1 MITSNRLTNHFA
13 VAAAA
18 VSCAGVAHGTVIYS
32 GVLNITVQA
41 DIDGCYMNVETGQYV
56 NGPGSGVPGWDV
68 NPYGTSTTAVSLYA
82 ATGTGYMRNPGAGT
96 STGRTNLAAGTDIG
110 AASFFYGS
118 SSATIG
124 TLVGQWTANSS
135 GIFGFKFLAADGLT
149 HYGWMRLAIGAN
161 AATRSIV
168 DYGYESAAATGI
180 AAGAV
185 PAPGAV
191 ALLGFAGIFG
201 RRRRA

>member
-1 MITSNRLTNHFA
+1 MITSNRLTSHFA

-18 VSCAGVAHGTVIYS
+18 ISCAGVAHGTVIYS
-32 GVLNITVQA
+32 GVVNITVQA
-41 DIDGCYMNVETGQYV
+41 NIDGCYMNVETGQYV

-68 NPYGTSTTAVSLYA
+68 NPYGTSITAISLFA

-96 STGRTNLAAGTDIG
+96 STARTRLDPGTVIGSAA
-110 AASFFYGS
+110 FFYGS

-124 TLVGQWTANSS
+124 TSVGQWAANSS
-135 GIFGFKFLAADGLT
+135 GYYGFKFLTADATT
-149 HYGWMRLAIGAN
+149 HYGWMQLAIGAN
-161 AATRSIV
+161 ALTRVIV
-168 DYGYESAAATGI
+168 DYAWENV
-180 AAGAV
+180 AGGSITVV
-185 PAPGAV
+185 PGPGAI